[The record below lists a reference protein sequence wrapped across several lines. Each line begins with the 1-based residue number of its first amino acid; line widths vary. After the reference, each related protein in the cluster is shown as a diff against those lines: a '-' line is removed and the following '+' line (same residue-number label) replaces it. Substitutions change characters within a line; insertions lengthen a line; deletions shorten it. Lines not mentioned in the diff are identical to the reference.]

1 MSVTR
6 ATDLWEGAGDIPSF
20 LRRTDGP
27 GAIPF
32 HLLAKIFPLMEGE
45 AFADL
50 VEDISAHGLHEPI
63 VLYEGKILDG
73 RNRYLAS
80 KAAEVAPRFET
91 YTGSDP
97 LGFVISKNLHRR
109 HLTESQRAMV
119 AANLATMR
127 QGARTDLSPIG
138 EMSQSQAAELLN
150 VGKRSVDRAKIVL
163 SEGSPELIQAVQA
176 GELSVSGAEERIR
189 RGLTTGVAMCPY
201 SERGHDL
208 YETPAGAVHALLA
221 EESLQGGVWEP
232 ASGRGAIVRVLRG
245 AGHRVIATDLIDY
258 GFPDATAG
266 VDFLQQCSAPEGV
279 TTILTN
285 PPFKHAPEFVRRAL
299 SLAPRVI
306 MLLRLLFLET
316 QNRRD
321 ILEGGRLARVYVFR
335 NRVQTHR
342 DDWEGEKQSTPLA
355 LAWYVWE
362 WQHCG
367 SPELRWLSC
376 DQAEATA

>member
-1 MSVTR
+1 M
-6 ATDLWEGAGDIPSF
+6 
-20 LRRTDGP
+20 
-27 GAIPF
+27 
-32 HLLAKIFPLMEGE
+32 
-45 AFADL
+45 
-50 VEDISAHGLHEPI
+50 
-63 VLYEGKILDG
+63 
-73 RNRYLAS
+73 
-80 KAAEVAPRFET
+80 
-91 YTGSDP
+91 
-97 LGFVISKNLHRR
+97 
-109 HLTESQRAMV
+109 QRS
-119 AANLATMR
+119 LAT
-127 QGARTDLSPIG
+127 
-138 EMSQSQAAELLN
+138 QS
-150 VGKRSVDRAKIVL
+150 RRAPL
-163 SEGSPELIQAVQA
+163 
-176 GELSVSGAEERIR
+176 
-189 RGLTTGVAMCPY
+189 

>member
-150 VGKRSVDRAKIVL
+150 VGKRSVERAKIVL
-163 SEGSPELIQAVQA
+163 SEGAAPN
-176 GELSVSGAEERIR
+176 LSKR
-189 RGLTTGVAMCPY
+189 CK
-201 SERGHDL
+201 
-208 YETPAGAVHALLA
+208 
-221 EESLQGGVWEP
+221 P
-232 ASGRGAIVRVLRG
+232 ASCRCPAPKKESGRPH
-245 AGHRVIATDLIDY
+245 HRRCNV
-258 GFPDATAG
+258 P
-266 VDFLQQCSAPEGV
+266 
-279 TTILTN
+279 
-285 PPFKHAPEFVRRAL
+285 
-299 SLAPRVI
+299 
-306 MLLRLLFLET
+306 LLR
-316 QNRRD
+316 
-321 ILEGGRLARVYVFR
+321 ARAR
-335 NRVQTHR
+335 
-342 DDWEGEKQSTPLA
+342 SL
-355 LAWYVWE
+355 
-362 WQHCG
+362 
-367 SPELRWLSC
+367 
-376 DQAEATA
+376 

>member
-1 MSVTR
+1 
-6 ATDLWEGAGDIPSF
+6 
-20 LRRTDGP
+20 
-27 GAIPF
+27 
-32 HLLAKIFPLMEGE
+32 
-45 AFADL
+45 
-50 VEDISAHGLHEPI
+50 
-63 VLYEGKILDG
+63 
-73 RNRYLAS
+73 
-80 KAAEVAPRFET
+80 
-91 YTGSDP
+91 
-97 LGFVISKNLHRR
+97 
-109 HLTESQRAMV
+109 
-119 AANLATMR
+119 
-127 QGARTDLSPIG
+127 
-138 EMSQSQAAELLN
+138 
-150 VGKRSVDRAKIVL
+150 
-163 SEGSPELIQAVQA
+163 
-176 GELSVSGAEERIR
+176 
-189 RGLTTGVAMCPY
+189 MCPY

-279 TTILTN
+279 MTILTN